1 MARISAPTSAST
13 ARRLF
18 SLRWEGAGGGGGGGE
33 EIEKSGA
40 FLLVRAGKGPWQGTS
55 KAFPMAIKKK
65 QKKQRGAALIR
76 RPRPSARLPP
86 TSPRGRDR
94 RSQFVGWRVATRPWL
109 LPQLRSG
116 LSAARP
122 AAQNWEPPQPI
133 KLLCGRAPAPPGA
146 VPPPAPAVRLGDAW
160 TSVLPA
166 LAGLRKPPGV
176 AYTDRQCR
184 TASVF
189 FAAFYRSHLVA
200 DGGRTSGSPPPP
212 PQQVPASA
220 SPSSERGRT
229 GDAFIL
235 SCFSLLRR
243 PLASPQKNEVSL
255 ISAVFSRTPA
265 HRQKQ

>member
-1 MARISAPTSAST
+1 MAAPRTMARISAPTSAST

-133 KLLCGRAPAPPGA
+133 KLLCGRAPARRAQSRRPRPRCGLEMHGQA
-146 VPPPAPAVRLGDAW
+146 CCRRWQAFASRLGSPTRTDNAAPRQFSSRHFIALTLSPTAAAQAAPHHRHRSRCRPAP
-160 TSVLPA
+160 
-166 LAGLRKPPGV
+166 
-176 AYTDRQCR
+176 RQA
-184 TASVF
+184 AS
-189 FAAFYRSHLVA
+189 A
-200 DGGRTSGSPPPP
+200 GGRGTRSSYLVSPCCDDR
-212 PQQVPASA
+212 
-220 SPSSERGRT
+220 SPRLKKT
-229 GDAFIL
+229 KCL
-235 SCFSLLRR
+235 
-243 PLASPQKNEVSL
+243 
-255 ISAVFSRTPA
+255 
-265 HRQKQ
+265 